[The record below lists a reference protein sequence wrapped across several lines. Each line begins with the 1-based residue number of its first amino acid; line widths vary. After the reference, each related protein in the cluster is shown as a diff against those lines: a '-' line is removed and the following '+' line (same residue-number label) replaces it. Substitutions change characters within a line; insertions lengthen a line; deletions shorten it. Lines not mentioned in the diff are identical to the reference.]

1 MNVTSEAD
9 KYMVQKIL
17 EKIPEIVENPEILAR
32 FDDKAQAFL
41 KESYAKDIKMERVFE
56 KEGSP
61 SWKKASAEAEKT
73 KNPIKNFSNKIKHGI
88 MNFFVKAGYAEEFD
102 SEKEEPARATENKA
116 NDVKKEEKSEN
127 LKKNSQASEQNSG
140 KSAQEEEVSEEQT
153 AEKEKTDKE
162 QQETQNASEKTE
174 NKTANKENDNS
185 EETETENNE
194 EADEE
199 KQNFSEE
206 ERQKQKEKLREQA
219 KKVKERAEKDLNEYE
234 KSRADS
240 ETKSDFDFY
249 MNEALI
255 DMLDESIKIK
265 LFDRRRIEPKYF
277 GTDEEYKTKYDFF
290 AKEETGEFARLKQ
303 KILVEKEPAGAK
315 EKAEALKLITKGMA
329 TEFIEAMFPND
340 NPSEEELVAARE
352 ALRKSNM
359 AFLDIRLER
368 LGFTKKPDG
377 TVRFDGNRSDI
388 MAAAP
393 YVNQLKK
400 YNRDFSTLE
409 VAFKNTKEGAERF
422 DGIVSL
428 LGSTEKTIIFAKEG
442 NDFINKISKIEGS
455 EENIIA
461 TGSENVNIDDIF
473 MDPIDAKEFIY
484 ELKEIRDVT
493 ARKSKR
499 LGFKNLGEE
508 RPRLSLSNGNMSF
521 IADYEPRK
529 IIKQLEVL
537 SESFNALNLPND
549 RLKGTSKY
557 KPEKYKINM
566 LPSDKNGPEWKFEI
580 TAERTISMTGDAKI
594 CEMISSRLARGNE
607 FKNITVNG
615 KVIKGQAQEEGTQG
629 TKKAKKQKTQKPD
642 VQENDKNKK
651 NLYNETSEMQ
661 NMAEN
666 EAETPPQNETQ
677 IPEEYLNNNNNYSEH
692 TNDELPPEVEEQIA
706 QEYFQNMEEN
716 NQIQPKTQISQNQM
730 PPENIQ
736 ANNQQNNEIENSEK
750 EESKTQNKKPEEK
763 DYFDFLSMQD
773 HGEEFFGIAQDSPEE
788 IEFNEL
794 ANQLYTDE
802 MNGNSN
808 AEANYRASLEKFA
821 KGKSEKWKARAHE
834 EIEKSFE
841 REKGQPETE
850 NSGKPKKETNKKEET
865 KKKKGQAR

>member
-1 MNVTSEAD
+1 VNVTSEAD

-17 EKIPEIVENPEILAR
+17 EQIPEIVENPEILAR
-32 FDDKAQAFL
+32 FDDKSQAFL

-73 KNPIKNFSNKIKHGI
+73 KNPIKNFSNKIKRGI

-102 SEKEEPARATENKA
+102 SEKEEPARVNENKA
-116 NDVKKEEKSEN
+116 NNVKKEEDSEI
-127 LKKNSQASEQNSG
+127 LKNNTQTSEQNSE
-140 KSAQEEEVSEEQT
+140 KSAQKETSKEQT
-153 AEKEKTDKE
+153 TEKEKTNKE
-162 QQETQNASEKTE
+162 QQKTQNASEKAE
-174 NKTANKENDNS
+174 NETASKENENS
-185 EETETENNE
+185 EEKKAENNE
-194 EADEE
+194 ETDEE
-199 KQNFSEE
+199 KQDLSEE
-206 ERQKQKEKLREQA
+206 EREKQKEKFREQA

-234 KSRADS
+234 KSRTNS

-303 KILVEKEPAGAK
+303 KILVEKEPAGEK

-340 NPSEEELVAARE
+340 NPSEEELVVARE

-377 TVRFDGNRSDI
+377 TVRFDGNRDDI

-400 YNRDFSTLE
+400 YDRDFSTLE

-422 DGIVSL
+422 DSIISL

-455 EENIIA
+455 KENVIA
-461 TGSENVNIDDIF
+461 TGSENINIDDIF

-484 ELKEIRDVT
+484 ELKEIRDIT

-508 RPRLSLSNGNMSF
+508 RPRLSLSNGSMSF

-549 RLKGTSKY
+549 RLKGMSKY

-580 TAERTISMTGDAKI
+580 TDERTISMTGDAKI

-615 KVIKGQAQEEGTQG
+615 KVIKGQAQDEGIQG
-629 TKKAKKQKTQKPD
+629 AKKSKKQKTQKTD
-642 VQENDKNKK
+642 TQKHDKNKE

-666 EAETPPQNETQ
+666 EVETSHQNETQ
-677 IPEEYLNNNNNYSEH
+677 IPEEYLNNNNNSEYVA
-692 TNDELPPEVEEQIA
+692 DELPPEIEEQIA

-716 NQIQPKTQISQNQM
+716 KQTQPETQISQNQI

-736 ANNQQNNEIENSEK
+736 TNNQLNNESENSEK
-750 EESKTQNKKPEEK
+750 EENKVQDKKPEQK

-773 HGEEFFGIAQDSPEE
+773 QGEEFFGIAQDSPEE

-841 REKGQPETE
+841 RENGQTETK
-850 NSGKPKKETNKKEET
+850 NSGKSKKETDKKEET
-865 KKKKGQAR
+865 KKKKGKAR

>member
-32 FDDKAQAFL
+32 FDDKSQAFL

-56 KEGSP
+56 KESSP

-73 KNPIKNFSNKIKHGI
+73 KNPIKNFSNKIKRGI
-88 MNFFVKAGYAEEFD
+88 INFFVKAGYIEEFD
-102 SEKEEPARATENKA
+102 DGKEEPARQSENK
-116 NDVKKEEKSEN
+116 NSEN
-127 LKKNSQASEQNSG
+127 PKNNAQTSEQSQEKETSKGQTN
-140 KSAQEEEVSEEQT
+140 KRQQEE
-153 AEKEKTDKE
+153 
-162 QQETQNASEKTE
+162 QNTSEKTE
-174 NKTANKENDNS
+174 NGTADKENNNS
-185 EETETENNE
+185 EETETKN
-194 EADEE
+194 DEE
-199 KQNFSEE
+199 KDEKKQDLSEE
-206 ERQKQKEKLREQA
+206 ERQKQKEKFKEQA

-234 KSRADS
+234 KTKASS

-303 KILVEKEPAGAK
+303 KILVEKEPAGEK

-377 TVRFDGNRSDI
+377 TVRFDGNRDDI

-400 YNRDFSTLE
+400 YDRDFSTLE

-422 DGIVSL
+422 DSIISL
-428 LGSTEKTIIFAKEG
+428 LGSAEKTIIFAKEG

-455 EENIIA
+455 KENVIA
-461 TGSENVNIDDIF
+461 TGSENINIDDVF

-508 RPRLSLSNGNMSF
+508 RPRLSLSNGSMSF

-549 RLKGTSKY
+549 RLKGLSKY

-566 LPSDKNGPEWKFEI
+566 LPSDKNGPDWKFEI
-580 TAERTISMTGDAKI
+580 TGERTISMTGDAKI

-615 KVIKGQAQEEGTQG
+615 KTIKGQVQEEGTQG

-642 VQENDKNKK
+642 VQENDKSKE
-651 NLYNETSEMQ
+651 NLYNETSEAQ

-666 EAETPPQNETQ
+666 EAEIPPQNEVQ
-677 IPEEYLNNNNNYSEH
+677 VPEEYLNNSNIYQENASE
-692 TNDELPPEVEEQIA
+692 ELPPEIEEEIA
-706 QEYFQNMEEN
+706 KEHFQNMEEN
-716 NQIQPKTQISQNQM
+716 NQKQIKTETFNEMDYNVNQLDLQS
-730 PPENIQ
+730 ENLED
-736 ANNQQNNEIENSEK
+736 NE
-750 EESKTQNKKPEEK
+750 TQNKNPNEATG
-763 DYFDFLSMQD
+763 YFDFLSMQD
-773 HGEEFFGIAQDSPEE
+773 QEENFFEIEAQSPEE

-794 ANQLYTDE
+794 ANQLYMDE

-821 KGKSEKWKARAHE
+821 KGKSEKWKARARQ
-834 EIEKSFE
+834 EIEKSFA
-841 REKGQPETE
+841 REKDQPETK
-850 NSGKPKKETNKKEET
+850 NSDKSKKETVKKEKS
-865 KKKKGQAR
+865 KKNDKNKGQAR

>member
-1 MNVTSEAD
+1 MNVTNEAD

-32 FDDKAQAFL
+32 FDDKSQAFL
-41 KESYAKDIKMERVFE
+41 KESYAKDIKMERTFE

-73 KNPIKNFSNKIKHGI
+73 KNPIKNFSNKIKRGI
-88 MNFFVKAGYAEEFD
+88 INFFVKAGYIEEFD
-102 SEKEEPARATENKA
+102 DGKEEPARQSENKNSEDPKSNA
-116 NDVKKEEKSEN
+116 QTSEQRRKKETYK
-127 LKKNSQASEQNSG
+127 EQTNERQ
-140 KSAQEEEVSEEQT
+140 QEEQS
-153 AEKEKTDKE
+153 
-162 QQETQNASEKTE
+162 ASEKAE
-174 NKTANKENDNS
+174 NEIADKENDNS
-185 EETETENNE
+185 EEAETKS
-194 EADEE
+194 DEE
-199 KQNFSEE
+199 KDEKKQDLSEE
-206 ERQKQKEKLREQA
+206 ERQKQREKFKEQA

-234 KSRADS
+234 KTKANS

-249 MNEALI
+249 MNEVLI

-303 KILVEKEPAGAK
+303 KILVEKEPAGEK

-377 TVRFDGNRSDI
+377 TVRFDGNRDDI

-400 YNRDFSTLE
+400 YDRDFSTLE
-409 VAFKNTKEGAERF
+409 VAFKNTREGAERF
-422 DGIVSL
+422 DGIISL

-455 EENIIA
+455 KENVIA
-461 TGSENVNIDDIF
+461 TGSENINIDDIF

-508 RPRLSLSNGNMSF
+508 RPRLSLSDGNMSF

-549 RLKGTSKY
+549 RLKGLSKY

-566 LPSDKNGPEWKFEI
+566 LPSDKNGPDWKFEI
-580 TAERTISMTGDAKI
+580 TGERTISMTGDAKI

-629 TKKAKKQKTQKPD
+629 AKKAKKQKTQKPD
-642 VQENDKNKK
+642 VQENDKSKE
-651 NLYNETSEMQ
+651 NLYNETSEAQ

-666 EAETPPQNETQ
+666 EAEIPPQNEVQ
-677 IPEEYLNNNNNYSEH
+677 VPEEYLNNSNIYQENASE
-692 TNDELPPEVEEQIA
+692 ELPPEIEEEIA
-706 QEYFQNMEEN
+706 KEHFQNMEEN
-716 NQIQPKTQISQNQM
+716 NQKQIKTETFNEMDYNVNQLDLQS
-730 PPENIQ
+730 ENLED
-736 ANNQQNNEIENSEK
+736 NE
-750 EESKTQNKKPEEK
+750 TQNKNPNEATG
-763 DYFDFLSMQD
+763 YFDFLSMQD
-773 HGEEFFGIAQDSPEE
+773 QEENFFEIEAQSPEE

-794 ANQLYTDE
+794 ANQLYMDE

-808 AEANYRASLEKFA
+808 AETNYRASLEKFA
-821 KGKSEKWKARAHE
+821 KGKSEKWKARARQ
-834 EIEKSFE
+834 EIEKSFA
-841 REKGQPETE
+841 REKDQPETK
-850 NSGKPKKETNKKEET
+850 NSDKSKKETGKKEKS
-865 KKKKGQAR
+865 KKNDKNKGQAR

>member
-17 EKIPEIVENPEILAR
+17 EQIPEIVENPEILAR
-32 FDDKAQAFL
+32 FDDKSQAFL
-41 KESYAKDIKMERVFE
+41 KESYAKDIKMERTFE

-73 KNPIKNFSNKIKHGI
+73 KNPIKNFSNKIKRGI
-88 MNFFVKAGYAEEFD
+88 INFFVKAGYIEEFD
-102 SEKEEPARATENKA
+102 DGKEEPARQSENK
-116 NDVKKEEKSEN
+116 NSEN
-127 LKKNSQASEQNSG
+127 PKNNAQTSEQSQEKETSKGQTN
-140 KSAQEEEVSEEQT
+140 KRQQEE
-153 AEKEKTDKE
+153 
-162 QQETQNASEKTE
+162 QNTSEKTE
-174 NKTANKENDNS
+174 NGTADKENNNS
-185 EETETENNE
+185 EETETKN
-194 EADEE
+194 DEE
-199 KQNFSEE
+199 KDEKKQDLSEE
-206 ERQKQKEKLREQA
+206 ERQKQKEKFKEQA

-234 KSRADS
+234 KTKASS

-303 KILVEKEPAGAK
+303 KILVEKEPAGEK

-377 TVRFDGNRSDI
+377 TVRFDGNRDDI

-400 YNRDFSTLE
+400 YDRDFSTLE

-422 DGIVSL
+422 DSIISL
-428 LGSTEKTIIFAKEG
+428 LGSTEKTVIFAKEG

-455 EENIIA
+455 KENVIA
-461 TGSENVNIDDIF
+461 TGSENINIDDVF

-508 RPRLSLSNGNMSF
+508 RPRLSLSNGSMSF

-549 RLKGTSKY
+549 RLKGLSKY

-566 LPSDKNGPEWKFEI
+566 LPSDKNGPDWKFEI
-580 TAERTISMTGDAKI
+580 TGERTISMTGDAKI

-607 FKNITVNG
+607 FKNIKVNG

-642 VQENDKNKK
+642 VQENDKRKE
-651 NLYNETSEMQ
+651 NLYNETSEAQ

-666 EAETPPQNETQ
+666 EAEIPPQNEVQ
-677 IPEEYLNNNNNYSEH
+677 VPEEYLNNSNIYQENASE
-692 TNDELPPEVEEQIA
+692 ELPPEIEEEIA
-706 QEYFQNMEEN
+706 KEHFQNMEEN
-716 NQIQPKTQISQNQM
+716 NQKQIKTETFNEMDYNVNQLDLQS
-730 PPENIQ
+730 ENLED
-736 ANNQQNNEIENSEK
+736 NE
-750 EESKTQNKKPEEK
+750 TQNKNPNEATG
-763 DYFDFLSMQD
+763 YFDFLSMQD
-773 HGEEFFGIAQDSPEE
+773 QEENFFEIEAQSPEE

-794 ANQLYTDE
+794 ANQLYMDE

-821 KGKSEKWKARAHE
+821 KGKSEKWKARARQ
-834 EIEKSFE
+834 EIEKSFA
-841 REKGQPETE
+841 REKDQPETK
-850 NSGKPKKETNKKEET
+850 NSDKSKKETGKKEKS
-865 KKKKGQAR
+865 KKNDKNKGQAR

>member
-17 EKIPEIVENPEILAR
+17 EQIPEIVENPEILAR
-32 FDDKAQAFL
+32 FDDKSQAFL

-73 KNPIKNFSNKIKHGI
+73 KNPIKNFSNKIKRGI

-102 SEKEEPARATENKA
+102 SEKEEPARPTENKA
-116 NDVKKEEKSEN
+116 KETKNTENSENNAQTSEQSERKEEVFN
-127 LKKNSQASEQNSG
+127 
-140 KSAQEEEVSEEQT
+140 EQT
-153 AEKEKTDKE
+153 SEKENQKTQNTSETVEDGTDDKE
-162 QQETQNASEKTE
+162 S
-174 NKTANKENDNS
+174 DNS
-185 EETETENNE
+185 EETETKSDE

-199 KQNFSEE
+199 KQDLSEE

-290 AKEETGEFARLKQ
+290 AKEETGDFARLKQ

-329 TEFIEAMFPND
+329 TEFIEVMFPND

-377 TVRFDGNRSDI
+377 TVRFDGNRNDI

-400 YNRDFSTLE
+400 YDRDFSTLE

-455 EENIIA
+455 EENVIA
-461 TGSENVNIDDIF
+461 TGSDDVNIDDIF

-484 ELKEIRDVT
+484 ELKEIRDIT

-508 RPRLSLSNGNMSF
+508 RPRLSLSNGSMSF

-549 RLKGTSKY
+549 RLKGMSKY

-580 TAERTISMTGDAKI
+580 TDERTISMTGDAKI

-629 TKKAKKQKTQKPD
+629 AKKAKKQKTQKPD
-642 VQENDKNKK
+642 AQENDKNKE
-651 NLYNETSEMQ
+651 NLYNKTSEMQ

-666 EAETPPQNETQ
+666 KAETPPQNETQ
-677 IPEEYLNNNNNYSEH
+677 IPEEYLNNNNNNFSEH
-692 TNDELPPEVEEQIA
+692 TADELPPEIEEQIA

-716 NQIQPKTQISQNQM
+716 KQIQPETQISQNEM

-736 ANNQQNNEIENSEK
+736 TNNQLNNESENSEK
-750 EESKTQNKKPEEK
+750 EESEVQNKKPEER
-763 DYFDFLSMQD
+763 DYFDFLSIQD
-773 HGEEFFGIAQDSPEE
+773 QGEEFFGIAQDSPEE

-794 ANQLYTDE
+794 SNQLYMDE
-802 MNGNSN
+802 TNGNSN

-821 KGKSEKWKARAHE
+821 KGKSEKWKARARE

-841 REKGQPETE
+841 RENGQPETKK
-850 NSGKPKKETNKKEET
+850 SGKSKKETNKKEET
-865 KKKKGQAR
+865 NKKKGQAR

>member
-17 EKIPEIVENPEILAR
+17 EQIPEIVENPEILAR
-32 FDDKAQAFL
+32 FDDKSQAFL
-41 KESYAKDIKMERVFE
+41 KESYAKDIKMERTFE

-73 KNPIKNFSNKIKHGI
+73 KNPIKNFSNKIKRGI
-88 MNFFVKAGYAEEFD
+88 INFFVKAGYIEEFD
-102 SEKEEPARATENKA
+102 DGKEEPARQSENK
-116 NDVKKEEKSEN
+116 NSEN
-127 LKKNSQASEQNSG
+127 PKNNAQTSEQSQEKETSKGQTN
-140 KSAQEEEVSEEQT
+140 KRQQEE
-153 AEKEKTDKE
+153 
-162 QQETQNASEKTE
+162 QNTSEKTE
-174 NKTANKENDNS
+174 NGTADKENNNS
-185 EETETENNE
+185 EETETKN
-194 EADEE
+194 DEE
-199 KQNFSEE
+199 KDEKKQDLSEE
-206 ERQKQKEKLREQA
+206 ERQKQKEKFKEQA

-234 KSRADS
+234 KTKASS

-303 KILVEKEPAGAK
+303 KILVEKEPAGEK

-377 TVRFDGNRSDI
+377 TVRFDGNRDDI

-400 YNRDFSTLE
+400 YDRDFSTLE

-422 DGIVSL
+422 DSIISL
-428 LGSTEKTIIFAKEG
+428 LGSTEKTVIFAKEG

-455 EENIIA
+455 KENVIA
-461 TGSENVNIDDIF
+461 TGSENINIDDVF

-508 RPRLSLSNGNMSF
+508 RPRLSLSNGSMSF

-549 RLKGTSKY
+549 RLKGLSKY

-566 LPSDKNGPEWKFEI
+566 LPSDKNGPDWKFEI
-580 TAERTISMTGDAKI
+580 TGERTISMTGDAKI

-607 FKNITVNG
+607 FKNIKVNG

-642 VQENDKNKK
+642 VQENDKRKE
-651 NLYNETSEMQ
+651 NLYNETSEAQ

-666 EAETPPQNETQ
+666 EAEIPPQNEVQ
-677 IPEEYLNNNNNYSEH
+677 VPEEYLNNSNIYQENASE
-692 TNDELPPEVEEQIA
+692 ELPPEIEEEIA
-706 QEYFQNMEEN
+706 KEHFQNMEEN
-716 NQIQPKTQISQNQM
+716 NQKQIKTETFNEMDYNVNQLDLQS
-730 PPENIQ
+730 ENLED
-736 ANNQQNNEIENSEK
+736 NE
-750 EESKTQNKKPEEK
+750 TQNKNPNEATG
-763 DYFDFLSMQD
+763 YFDFLSMQD
-773 HGEEFFGIAQDSPEE
+773 QEENFFEIEAQSPEE
-788 IEFNEL
+788 IEFEEL
-794 ANQLYTDE
+794 GNQLYLDE
-802 MNGNSN
+802 MNGNNN
-808 AEANYRASLEKFA
+808 AEANYRENLEKFA
-821 KGKSEKWKARAHE
+821 KGKSEKWKERARQ
-834 EIEKSFE
+834 EIEKSFA
-841 REKGQPETE
+841 REKGQPETKI
-850 NSGKPKKETNKKEET
+850 SSKSKKETGKKEKS
-865 KKKKGQAR
+865 KKNDKNKGQAR

>member
-17 EKIPEIVENPEILAR
+17 EQIPEIVENPEILAR
-32 FDDKAQAFL
+32 FDDKSQAFL

-73 KNPIKNFSNKIKHGI
+73 KNPIKNFSNKIKRGI
-88 MNFFVKAGYAEEFD
+88 INFFVKAGYIEEFD
-102 SEKEEPARATENKA
+102 DGKEEPARQSENKNSEDPKNNA
-116 NDVKKEEKSEN
+116 QPSEERQKKETSK
-127 LKKNSQASEQNSG
+127 EQTNERQ
-140 KSAQEEEVSEEQT
+140 QEEQS
-153 AEKEKTDKE
+153 
-162 QQETQNASEKTE
+162 ASEKTE
-174 NKTANKENDNS
+174 NGTANKENDNS
-185 EETETENNE
+185 EETEAKN
-194 EADEE
+194 DEE
-199 KQNFSEE
+199 KDEKERDLSEE
-206 ERQKQKEKLREQA
+206 ERQKQKEKFREQA

-234 KSRADS
+234 KSRSDS

-249 MNEALI
+249 MNEVLI

-303 KILVEKEPAGAK
+303 KILVEKEPAGEK
-315 EKAEALKLITKGMA
+315 EKAQALKLITKGMA

-377 TVRFDGNRSDI
+377 TVRFDGNRNDI

-400 YNRDFSTLE
+400 YDRDFSTLE

-422 DGIVSL
+422 DGIISL

-455 EENIIA
+455 KENVIA
-461 TGSENVNIDDIF
+461 TGSENINIDDIF

-484 ELKEIRDVT
+484 ELKEIRDIT

-508 RPRLSLSNGNMSF
+508 RPRLSLSNGSMSF

-549 RLKGTSKY
+549 RLKGLSKY

-566 LPSDKNGPEWKFEI
+566 LPSDKNGPDWKFEI
-580 TAERTISMTGDAKI
+580 TGERTISMTGDAKI

-615 KVIKGQAQEEGTQG
+615 KIIKGQAQEERTQG
-629 TKKAKKQKTQKPD
+629 AKKAKKQKTQKPD
-642 VQENDKNKK
+642 VQENDRNKE

-661 NMAEN
+661 NVAEN
-666 EAETPPQNETQ
+666 EMETPPQNETQ
-677 IPEEYLNNNNNYSEH
+677 IPEEYLNSNNNYSEH
-692 TNDELPPEVEEQIA
+692 TANELPPETEEQIVHESFQDTEKSKKKQMQTETFNEMDYGDN
-706 QEYFQNMEEN
+706 QENQLDLQSENLEN
-716 NQIQPKTQISQNQM
+716 NETQ
-730 PPENIQ
+730 
-736 ANNQQNNEIENSEK
+736 A
-750 EESKTQNKKPEEK
+750 TG
-763 DYFDFLSMQD
+763 YFDFLSMQD
-773 HGEEFFGIAQDSPEE
+773 QNEEENFFEIEAQSPEE
-788 IEFNEL
+788 IEFEEL
-794 ANQLYTDE
+794 GNQLYLDE
-802 MNGNSN
+802 MNGNNN
-808 AEANYRASLEKFA
+808 AEANYRENLEKFA
-821 KGKSEKWKARAHE
+821 KGKSEKWKARARQ
-834 EIEKSFE
+834 EIEKSFA

-850 NSGKPKKETNKKEET
+850 KSGKSKKESDKKEKT
-865 KKKKGQAR
+865 NKKKGQAR

>member
-17 EKIPEIVENPEILAR
+17 EQIPEIVENPEILAR

-73 KNPIKNFSNKIKHGI
+73 KNPLKNFSNKIKHGI

-102 SEKEEPARATENKA
+102 SEKEEPARANENKA
-116 NDVKKEEKSEN
+116 NDVKKEEDSEI
-127 LKKNSQASEQNSG
+127 LKNNAQTSEQNSG
-140 KSAQEEEVSEEQT
+140 KSAQKETSKEQT
-153 AEKEKTDKE
+153 TEKEKTNKE
-162 QQETQNASEKTE
+162 QQETQNASEKAE
-174 NKTANKENDNS
+174 NETASKENENS
-185 EETETENNE
+185 EEKKAENNE
-194 EADEE
+194 ETDEE

-206 ERQKQKEKLREQA
+206 EREKQKEKFREQA

-303 KILVEKEPAGAK
+303 KILVEKEPAGER

-377 TVRFDGNRSDI
+377 TVRFDGNRDDI

-400 YNRDFSTLE
+400 YDRDFSTLE

-422 DGIVSL
+422 DSIISL

-442 NDFINKISKIEGS
+442 NDFINKISKIEGLK
-455 EENIIA
+455 ENVIA
-461 TGSENVNIDDIF
+461 TGSENINIDDIF

-508 RPRLSLSNGNMSF
+508 RPRLSLSNGSMSF

-549 RLKGTSKY
+549 RLKGMSKY

-580 TAERTISMTGDAKI
+580 TDERTISMTGDAKI

-615 KVIKGQAQEEGTQG
+615 KVIKGQAQDEGIQG
-629 TKKAKKQKTQKPD
+629 AKKSKKQKTQKTD
-642 VQENDKNKK
+642 TQKHDKNKE

-666 EAETPPQNETQ
+666 EVETSHQNETQ
-677 IPEEYLNNNNNYSEH
+677 IPEEYLNNNNNSEYVA
-692 TNDELPPEVEEQIA
+692 DELPPEIEEQIA

-716 NQIQPKTQISQNQM
+716 KQTQPETQISQNQI

-736 ANNQQNNEIENSEK
+736 TNNQLNNESENSEK
-750 EESKTQNKKPEEK
+750 EENKVQDKKPEQK

-773 HGEEFFGIAQDSPEE
+773 QGEEFFGIAQDSPEE

-841 REKGQPETE
+841 RENGQTETK
-850 NSGKPKKETNKKEET
+850 NSGKSKKKTDKKEET

>member
-1 MNVTSEAD
+1 MNVTNEAD

-32 FDDKAQAFL
+32 FDDKSQAFL
-41 KESYAKDIKMERVFE
+41 KESYAKDIKMERTFE

-73 KNPIKNFSNKIKHGI
+73 KNPIKNFSNKIKRGI
-88 MNFFVKAGYAEEFD
+88 INFFVKAGYIEEFD
-102 SEKEEPARATENKA
+102 DGKEEPARQSENKNSEDPKSNA
-116 NDVKKEEKSEN
+116 QTSEQRRKKETYK
-127 LKKNSQASEQNSG
+127 EQTNERQ
-140 KSAQEEEVSEEQT
+140 QEEQS
-153 AEKEKTDKE
+153 
-162 QQETQNASEKTE
+162 ASEKAE
-174 NKTANKENDNS
+174 NETADKENDNS
-185 EETETENNE
+185 EETETKS
-194 EADEE
+194 DEE
-199 KQNFSEE
+199 KDEKKQDLSEE
-206 ERQKQKEKLREQA
+206 ERQKQREKFKEQA

-234 KSRADS
+234 KTKANS

-249 MNEALI
+249 MNEVLI

-303 KILVEKEPAGAK
+303 KILVEKEPAGEK

-340 NPSEEELVAARE
+340 NPSEEELVAARK

-377 TVRFDGNRSDI
+377 TVRFDGNRDDI

-400 YNRDFSTLE
+400 YDRDFSTLE
-409 VAFKNTKEGAERF
+409 VAFKNTREGAERF
-422 DGIVSL
+422 DGIISL

-455 EENIIA
+455 KENVIA
-461 TGSENVNIDDIF
+461 TGSENINIDDIF

-508 RPRLSLSNGNMSF
+508 RPRLSLSDGNMSF

-537 SESFNALNLPND
+537 SESFNALNFPND
-549 RLKGTSKY
+549 RLKGLSKY

-566 LPSDKNGPEWKFEI
+566 LPSDKNGPDWKFEI
-580 TAERTISMTGDAKI
+580 TGERTISMTGDAKI

-615 KVIKGQAQEEGTQG
+615 KVIKGQAKEEGTQG
-629 TKKAKKQKTQKPD
+629 AKKAKKQKTPKPD
-642 VQENDKNKK
+642 IQESDKYKE
-651 NLYNETSEMQ
+651 NL
-661 NMAEN
+661 
-666 EAETPPQNETQ
+666 ETQ
-677 IPEEYLNNNNNYSEH
+677 IPEEYLNSSNNHSEN
-692 TNDELPPEVEEQIA
+692 TSEELPPEIEEQIVHESFQDTKEIKKKPVQTENFNEMNYGDN
-706 QEYFQNMEEN
+706 QENQLDLQSENLEN
-716 NQIQPKTQISQNQM
+716 NETQ
-730 PPENIQ
+730 
-736 ANNQQNNEIENSEK
+736 A
-750 EESKTQNKKPEEK
+750 TG
-763 DYFDFLSMQD
+763 YFDFLSMQD
-773 HGEEFFGIAQDSPEE
+773 QEENFFEIESQSPEE
-788 IEFNEL
+788 IEFEEL
-794 ANQLYTDE
+794 GNQLYLDE
-802 MNGNSN
+802 MNGNNN
-808 AEANYRASLEKFA
+808 AEANYRENLEKFA
-821 KGKSEKWKARAHE
+821 KGKSEKWKERARQ
-834 EIEKSFE
+834 EIEKSFA
-841 REKGQPETE
+841 REKGQPETKI
-850 NSGKPKKETNKKEET
+850 SSKSKKETGKKEKS
-865 KKKKGQAR
+865 KKNDKNKGQAR

>member
-17 EKIPEIVENPEILAR
+17 EQIPEIVENPEILAR
-32 FDDKAQAFL
+32 FDDKSQAFL
-41 KESYAKDIKMERVFE
+41 KESYAKDIKMERSFE

-61 SWKKASAEAEKT
+61 TWKKASAEAEKT
-73 KNPIKNFSNKIKHGI
+73 KNPIKNFSNKIKRGI
-88 MNFFVKAGYAEEFD
+88 INFFVKAGYIEEFD
-102 SEKEEPARATENKA
+102 DGKEEPARQSENKNSEDPKNNA
-116 NDVKKEEKSEN
+116 QPSEEKQKKE
-127 LKKNSQASEQNSG
+127 NSKEQTNERQ
-140 KSAQEEEVSEEQT
+140 QEEQS
-153 AEKEKTDKE
+153 
-162 QQETQNASEKTE
+162 ASEKTE
-174 NKTANKENDNS
+174 NGTADKENDNS
-185 EETETENNE
+185 EETEAKSNE
-194 EADEE
+194 EKDEK
-199 KQNFSEE
+199 KQDLSEE
-206 ERQKQKEKLREQA
+206 ERQKQKEKFREQA

-234 KSRADS
+234 KTKASS

-249 MNEALI
+249 MNEVLI

-303 KILVEKEPAGAK
+303 KILVEKEPAGER
-315 EKAEALKLITKGMA
+315 EKAQALKLITKGMA

-377 TVRFDGNRSDI
+377 TVRFDGNRDDI

-400 YNRDFSTLE
+400 YDRDFSTLE
-409 VAFKNTKEGAERF
+409 VAFKNTREGAERF
-422 DGIVSL
+422 DGIISL
-428 LGSTEKTIIFAKEG
+428 LGSAEKTIIFAKEG

-455 EENIIA
+455 KENVIA
-461 TGSENVNIDDIF
+461 TGSENINIDDIF

-508 RPRLSLSNGNMSF
+508 RPRLSLSDGNMSF

-549 RLKGTSKY
+549 RLKGLSKY

-566 LPSDKNGPEWKFEI
+566 LPSDKNGPDWKFEI
-580 TAERTISMTGDAKI
+580 TGERTISMTGDAKI

-615 KVIKGQAQEEGTQG
+615 KVIKGQAKEEGTQG
-629 TKKAKKQKTQKPD
+629 AKKAKKQKTPKPD
-642 VQENDKNKK
+642 IQESDKYKE
-651 NLYNETSEMQ
+651 NL
-661 NMAEN
+661 
-666 EAETPPQNETQ
+666 ETQ
-677 IPEEYLNNNNNYSEH
+677 IPEEYLNSSNNHSEN
-692 TNDELPPEVEEQIA
+692 TSEELPPEIEEQIVHESFQDTEEIKKKPVQTENFNEMNYGDN
-706 QEYFQNMEEN
+706 QENQLDLQSENLEN
-716 NQIQPKTQISQNQM
+716 NETQ
-730 PPENIQ
+730 
-736 ANNQQNNEIENSEK
+736 A
-750 EESKTQNKKPEEK
+750 TG
-763 DYFDFLSMQD
+763 YFDFLSMQD
-773 HGEEFFGIAQDSPEE
+773 QEENFFEIESQSPEE
-788 IEFNEL
+788 IEFEEL
-794 ANQLYTDE
+794 GNQLYLDE
-802 MNGNSN
+802 MNGNNN
-808 AEANYRASLEKFA
+808 AEANYRENLEKFA
-821 KGKSEKWKARAHE
+821 KGKSEKWKERARQ
-834 EIEKSFE
+834 EIEKSFA
-841 REKGQPETE
+841 REKGQPETKI
-850 NSGKPKKETNKKEET
+850 SSKSKKETGKKEKS
-865 KKKKGQAR
+865 KKNDKNKGQAR

>member
-17 EKIPEIVENPEILAR
+17 EQIPEIVENPEILAK
-32 FDDKAQAFL
+32 FDDKSQAFL

-73 KNPIKNFSNKIKHGI
+73 KNPIKNFSNKIKRGI

-102 SEKEEPARATENKA
+102 SEKEEPARPTENKA
-116 NDVKKEEKSEN
+116 SNTKEMENSEHLKNDSQTSEQSEKKEEVFN
-127 LKKNSQASEQNSG
+127 
-140 KSAQEEEVSEEQT
+140 EQT
-153 AEKEKTDKE
+153 SEKEN
-162 QQETQNASEKTE
+162 QETQNTSETVE
-174 NKTANKENDNS
+174 DGTDDKEKNNF
-185 EETETENNE
+185 EETEAKN
-194 EADEE
+194 DEE
-199 KQNFSEE
+199 TDEKKQDLSEE

-303 KILVEKEPAGAK
+303 KILVEKEPAGER

-377 TVRFDGNRSDI
+377 TVRFDGNRDDI

-400 YNRDFSTLE
+400 YDRDFSTLE

-422 DGIVSL
+422 DSIISL

-455 EENIIA
+455 KENVIA
-461 TGSENVNIDDIF
+461 TGSENINIDDIF

-484 ELKEIRDVT
+484 ELKEIRDIT

-508 RPRLSLSNGNMSF
+508 RPRLSLSNGSMSF

-549 RLKGTSKY
+549 RLKGMSKY

-580 TAERTISMTGDAKI
+580 TDERTISMTGDAKI

-615 KVIKGQAQEEGTQG
+615 KVIKGQAQEEGAQDA
-629 TKKAKKQKTQKPD
+629 KKAKKQKTQKPD
-642 VQENDKNKK
+642 VQENDRNKE
-651 NLYNETSEMQ
+651 NFYNETSEMQ
-661 NMAEN
+661 NAAEN
-666 EAETPPQNETQ
+666 EVETPPQNETQ
-677 IPEEYLNNNNNYSEH
+677 IPEEYLNSNNNDYSEH
-692 TNDELPPEVEEQIA
+692 TADELPPEIEEQIA

-716 NQIQPKTQISQNQM
+716 KQIQPETQISQNQI

-736 ANNQQNNEIENSEK
+736 ANNQLNNESENSEK
-750 EESKTQNKKPEEK
+750 EESEVQNKKPEER
-763 DYFDFLSMQD
+763 DYFDFLSIQD
-773 HGEEFFGIAQDSPEE
+773 QGEEFFGIGPESPEE
-788 IEFNEL
+788 IEFDEL

-802 MNGNSN
+802 INGNSN

-821 KGKSEKWKARAHE
+821 KGKSEKWKARARE

-841 REKGQPETE
+841 RENGQPETE
-850 NSGKPKKETNKKEET
+850 KSGKSKKETNKKEET
-865 KKKKGQAR
+865 NKKKGQAR

>member
-1 MNVTSEAD
+1 MNVTNETD

-32 FDDKAQAFL
+32 FDDKSQAFL
-41 KESYAKDIKMERVFE
+41 KESYAKDIKMERTFE

-73 KNPIKNFSNKIKHGI
+73 KNPIKNFSNKIKRGI
-88 MNFFVKAGYAEEFD
+88 INFFVKAGYIEEFD
-102 SEKEEPARATENKA
+102 DGKEEPARQSENKNSEDPKSNA
-116 NDVKKEEKSEN
+116 QTSEQRRKKETYK
-127 LKKNSQASEQNSG
+127 EQTNERQ
-140 KSAQEEEVSEEQT
+140 QEEQS
-153 AEKEKTDKE
+153 
-162 QQETQNASEKTE
+162 ASEKAE
-174 NKTANKENDNS
+174 NETADKES
-185 EETETENNE
+185 
-194 EADEE
+194 DEE
-199 KQNFSEE
+199 KDEKKQDLSEE
-206 ERQKQKEKLREQA
+206 ERQKQREKFKEQA

-234 KSRADS
+234 KTKANS

-249 MNEALI
+249 MNEVLI

-303 KILVEKEPAGAK
+303 KILVEKEPAGEK

-340 NPSEEELVAARE
+340 NPSEEELVAARK

-377 TVRFDGNRSDI
+377 TVRFDGNRDDI

-400 YNRDFSTLE
+400 YDRDFSTLE
-409 VAFKNTKEGAERF
+409 VAFKNTREGAERF
-422 DGIVSL
+422 DGIISL

-455 EENIIA
+455 KENVIA
-461 TGSENVNIDDIF
+461 TGSENINIDDIF

-508 RPRLSLSNGNMSF
+508 RPRLSLSDGNMSF

-549 RLKGTSKY
+549 RLKGLSKY

-566 LPSDKNGPEWKFEI
+566 LPSDKNGPDWKFEI
-580 TAERTISMTGDAKI
+580 TGERTISMTGDAKI

-615 KVIKGQAQEEGTQG
+615 KVIKGQAKEEGTQG
-629 TKKAKKQKTQKPD
+629 AKKAKKQKTPKPD
-642 VQENDKNKK
+642 IQESDKYKE
-651 NLYNETSEMQ
+651 NL
-661 NMAEN
+661 
-666 EAETPPQNETQ
+666 ETQ
-677 IPEEYLNNNNNYSEH
+677 IPEEYLNSSNNHSEN
-692 TNDELPPEVEEQIA
+692 TSEELPPEIEEQIVHESFQDTEEIKKKPVQTENFNEMNYGDN
-706 QEYFQNMEEN
+706 QENQLDLQSENLEN
-716 NQIQPKTQISQNQM
+716 NETQ
-730 PPENIQ
+730 
-736 ANNQQNNEIENSEK
+736 A
-750 EESKTQNKKPEEK
+750 TG
-763 DYFDFLSMQD
+763 YFDFLSMQD
-773 HGEEFFGIAQDSPEE
+773 QEENFFEIESQSPEE
-788 IEFNEL
+788 IEFEEL
-794 ANQLYTDE
+794 GNQLYLDE
-802 MNGNSN
+802 MNGNNN
-808 AEANYRASLEKFA
+808 AEANYRENLEKFA
-821 KGKSEKWKARAHE
+821 KGKSEKWKERARQ
-834 EIEKSFE
+834 EIEKSFA
-841 REKGQPETE
+841 REKGQPETKI
-850 NSGKPKKETNKKEET
+850 SSKSKKETGKKEKS
-865 KKKKGQAR
+865 KKNDKNKGQAR

>member
-1 MNVTSEAD
+1 MNVTNEAD

-32 FDDKAQAFL
+32 FDDKSQAFL
-41 KESYAKDIKMERVFE
+41 KESYAKDIKMERTFE

-73 KNPIKNFSNKIKHGI
+73 KNPIKNFSNKIKRGI
-88 MNFFVKAGYAEEFD
+88 INFFVKAGYIEEFD
-102 SEKEEPARATENKA
+102 DGKEEPARQSENKNSEDPKSNA
-116 NDVKKEEKSEN
+116 QTSEQRRKKETYK
-127 LKKNSQASEQNSG
+127 EQTNERQ
-140 KSAQEEEVSEEQT
+140 QEEQS
-153 AEKEKTDKE
+153 
-162 QQETQNASEKTE
+162 ASEKAE
-174 NKTANKENDNS
+174 NETADKENDNS
-185 EETETENNE
+185 EETETKS
-194 EADEE
+194 DEE
-199 KQNFSEE
+199 KDEKKQDLSEE
-206 ERQKQKEKLREQA
+206 ERQKQREKFKEQA

-234 KSRADS
+234 KTKANS

-249 MNEALI
+249 MNEVLI

-303 KILVEKEPAGAK
+303 KILVEKEPAGEK

-340 NPSEEELVAARE
+340 NPSEEELVAARK

-377 TVRFDGNRSDI
+377 TVRFDGNRDDI

-400 YNRDFSTLE
+400 YDRDFSTLE
-409 VAFKNTKEGAERF
+409 VAFKNTREGAERF
-422 DGIVSL
+422 DGIISL
-428 LGSTEKTIIFAKEG
+428 LGSAEKTIIFAKEG

-455 EENIIA
+455 KENVIA
-461 TGSENVNIDDIF
+461 TGSENINIDDIF

-508 RPRLSLSNGNMSF
+508 RPRLSLSDGNMSF

-549 RLKGTSKY
+549 RLKGLSKY

-566 LPSDKNGPEWKFEI
+566 LPSDKNGPDWKFEI
-580 TAERTISMTGDAKI
+580 TGERTISMTGDAKI

-615 KVIKGQAQEEGTQG
+615 KVIKGQAKEEGTQG
-629 TKKAKKQKTQKPD
+629 AKKAKKQKTPKPD
-642 VQENDKNKK
+642 IQESDKYKE
-651 NLYNETSEMQ
+651 NL
-661 NMAEN
+661 
-666 EAETPPQNETQ
+666 ETQ
-677 IPEEYLNNNNNYSEH
+677 IPEEYLNSSNNHSEN
-692 TNDELPPEVEEQIA
+692 TSEELPPEIEEQIVHESFQDTEEIKKKPVQTENFNEMNYGDN
-706 QEYFQNMEEN
+706 QENQLDLQSENLEN
-716 NQIQPKTQISQNQM
+716 NETQ
-730 PPENIQ
+730 
-736 ANNQQNNEIENSEK
+736 A
-750 EESKTQNKKPEEK
+750 TG
-763 DYFDFLSMQD
+763 YFDFLSMQD
-773 HGEEFFGIAQDSPEE
+773 QEENFFEIESQSPEE
-788 IEFNEL
+788 IEFEEL
-794 ANQLYTDE
+794 GNQLYLDE
-802 MNGNSN
+802 MNGNNN
-808 AEANYRASLEKFA
+808 AEVNYRENLEKFA
-821 KGKSEKWKARAHE
+821 KGKSEKWKERARQ
-834 EIEKSFE
+834 EIEKSFA
-841 REKGQPETE
+841 REKGQPEIKI
-850 NSGKPKKETNKKEET
+850 SSKSKKETGKKEKS
-865 KKKKGQAR
+865 KKNDKNKGQAR

>member
-1 MNVTSEAD
+1 MNVTNEAD

-32 FDDKAQAFL
+32 FDDKSQAFL
-41 KESYAKDIKMERVFE
+41 KESYAKDIKMERTFE

-73 KNPIKNFSNKIKHGI
+73 KNPIKNFSNKIKRGI
-88 MNFFVKAGYAEEFD
+88 INFFVKAGYIEEFD
-102 SEKEEPARATENKA
+102 DGKEEPARQSENKNSEDPKSNA
-116 NDVKKEEKSEN
+116 QTSEQRRKKETYK
-127 LKKNSQASEQNSG
+127 EQTNERQ
-140 KSAQEEEVSEEQT
+140 QEEQS
-153 AEKEKTDKE
+153 
-162 QQETQNASEKTE
+162 ASEKAE
-174 NKTANKENDNS
+174 NETADKENDNS
-185 EETETENNE
+185 EETETKS
-194 EADEE
+194 DEE
-199 KQNFSEE
+199 KDEKKQDLSEE
-206 ERQKQKEKLREQA
+206 ERQKQREKFKEQA

-234 KSRADS
+234 KTKANS

-249 MNEALI
+249 MNEVLI

-303 KILVEKEPAGAK
+303 KILVEKEPAGEK

-377 TVRFDGNRSDI
+377 TVRFDGNRDDI

-400 YNRDFSTLE
+400 YDRDFSTLE
-409 VAFKNTKEGAERF
+409 VAFKNTREGAERF
-422 DGIVSL
+422 DGIISL

-455 EENIIA
+455 KENVIA
-461 TGSENVNIDDIF
+461 TGSENINIDDIF

-508 RPRLSLSNGNMSF
+508 RPRLSLSDGNMSF

-549 RLKGTSKY
+549 RLKGLSKY

-566 LPSDKNGPEWKFEI
+566 LPSDKNGPDWKFEI
-580 TAERTISMTGDAKI
+580 TGERTISMTGDAKI

-615 KVIKGQAQEEGTQG
+615 KVIKGQAKEEGTQG
-629 TKKAKKQKTQKPD
+629 AKKAKKQKTPKPD
-642 VQENDKNKK
+642 IQESDKYKE
-651 NLYNETSEMQ
+651 NL
-661 NMAEN
+661 
-666 EAETPPQNETQ
+666 ETQ
-677 IPEEYLNNNNNYSEH
+677 IPEEYLNSSNNHSEN
-692 TNDELPPEVEEQIA
+692 TSEELPPEIEEQIVHESFQDTEEIKKKPVQTENFNEMNYGDN
-706 QEYFQNMEEN
+706 QENQLDLQSENLEN
-716 NQIQPKTQISQNQM
+716 NETQ
-730 PPENIQ
+730 
-736 ANNQQNNEIENSEK
+736 A
-750 EESKTQNKKPEEK
+750 TG
-763 DYFDFLSMQD
+763 YFDFLSMQD
-773 HGEEFFGIAQDSPEE
+773 QEENFFEIESQSPEE
-788 IEFNEL
+788 IEFEEL
-794 ANQLYTDE
+794 GNQLYLDE
-802 MNGNSN
+802 MNGNNN
-808 AEANYRASLEKFA
+808 AETNYRENLEKFA
-821 KGKSEKWKARAHE
+821 KGKSEKWKERARQ
-834 EIEKSFE
+834 EIEKSFA
-841 REKGQPETE
+841 REKGQPETKI
-850 NSGKPKKETNKKEET
+850 SSKSKKETGKKEKS
-865 KKKKGQAR
+865 KKNDKNKGQAR